1 MDDIYYAEI
10 LCSGTEREVR
20 WVMASGKVFAF
31 LVRGMFE
38 DLARKP
44 DLSDV
49 KPGYV
54 EALAASLCAT
64 IEAEKRTMLEKM
76 KTVNP

>member
-10 LCSGTEREVR
+10 LCSGSEQDVR
-20 WVMASGKVFAF
+20 WVMASGKVFSF
-31 LVRGMFE
+31 LVRGMFDE
-38 DLARKP
+38 LSRKP

-64 IEAEKRTMLEKM
+64 IEAEKRSMLERM
-76 KTVNP
+76 KTVKP